1 MCVGRCVSVCGVWGG
16 HKEYCVCVS
25 VCVGGGTND
34 YIMKAPGVLHDAS
47 LEQGFI

>member
-1 MCVGRCVSVCGVWGG
+1 MCVVCGGDTRNT
-16 HKEYCVCVS
+16 VCVL
-25 VCVGGGTND
+25 VCVWGGGTND